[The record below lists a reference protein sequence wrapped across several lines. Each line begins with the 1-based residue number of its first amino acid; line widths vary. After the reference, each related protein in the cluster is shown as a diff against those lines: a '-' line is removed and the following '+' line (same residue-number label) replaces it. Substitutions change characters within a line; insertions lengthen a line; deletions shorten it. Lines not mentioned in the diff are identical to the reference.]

1 MPYPLISLVN
11 RLPQDLQGQSQLNF
25 HTRTFETFSLIFRKD
40 YEANDVFESVKGL
53 TVASELYGSI
63 VLAFLSFGQLVCL
76 IYTHSSTPQI
86 PLFLLLMD
94 GRYTLPA
101 RNIDGWEWDPDPK
114 HGGSQISTRT
124 MQYVSLSIFTHHL
137 VDIS

>member
-25 HTRTFETFSLIFRKD
+25 HTRTFETFSLTFGLD

-63 VLAFLSFGQLVCL
+63 ALAFLSVGQLLCRN
-76 IYTHSSTPQI
+76 YMHSSTPQI
-86 PLFLLLMD
+86 PPFLLLMD
-94 GRYTLPA
+94 GHYTLPA

-114 HGGSQISTRT
+114 HGGSQISTRI

>member
-25 HTRTFETFSLIFRKD
+25 HTRTFETFSLTFRKD
-40 YEANDVFESVKGL
+40 HEASEVFESVKGL

-63 VLAFLSFGQLVCL
+63 ALTFLSFGQLVCH
-76 IYTHSSTPQI
+76 IYMHSSTPQI

-101 RNIDGWEWDPDPK
+101 RNMEGWEWDPDPK

-124 MQYVSLSIFTHHL
+124 MQYVCLHL
-137 VDIS
+137 HTQPG

>member
-25 HTRTFETFSLIFRKD
+25 HTRTFETFSLTFKKD
-40 YEANDVFESVKGL
+40 YEASDVFESVKGL

-63 VLAFLSFGQLVCL
+63 ALTFLSFGQLMCH
-76 IYTHSSTPQI
+76 IYMHSSTPQI
-86 PLFLLLMD
+86 RPFLLLMD
-94 GRYTLPA
+94 GRYILPA
-101 RNIDGWEWDPDPK
+101 RNMDGWEWDPDPK

-124 MQYVSLSIFTHHL
+124 MQYVSLSIFTPPG
-137 VDIS
+137 